1 MAGFIEES
9 ARFLVFK
16 TMMRDN
22 VGREN
27 AVSYGLGHG
36 GLECFSV
43 LGMTMISNLMLAVMF
58 IPSARRSSSRSMRR
72 GRRRRFPE
80 AIAGINAIDPAAAA
94 LACFERACSMAL
106 QVELSILVFGAVHLN
121 KFWLYPVSILL
132 HMGVDFFAALYQ
144 TGTLSALWVVEVL
157 LAAYVVALFFAARA
171 VYKKL
176 PPRRRRRCSTISAGS
191 YPAEFRP
198 HIPLLAA
205 CDKRRR
211 RVPLNFMLLHKN
223 RKTY

>member
-1 MAGFIEES
+1 
-9 ARFLVFK
+9 
-16 TMMRDN
+16 MMRDN

-58 IPSARRSSSRSMRR
+58 NSIGAEEFIAQYAPGQTAAIS
-72 GRRRRFPE
+72 E

-106 QVELSILVFGAVHLN
+106 QVELSILVFGAVRLN

-157 LAAYVVALFFAARA
+157 LAAYVVGAVLCGAGRVQKAAARGA
-171 VYKKL
+171 DEDAR
-176 PPRRRRRCSTISAGS
+176 P
-191 YPAEFRP
+191 FRP
-198 HIPLLAA
+198 GRIRLNSARTFRFLPLATNGGA
-205 CDKRRR
+205 ECR
-211 RVPLNFMLLHKN
+211 
-223 RKTY
+223 